1 MSDRSTEIVI
11 VGGGPAGLT
20 TALALVRASPASVE
34 RVVVLEKATY
44 PRDKTCAGALGAR
57 ADKILAELDAV
68 PDVPSAPIDGIS
80 FRGVRGEFAAAPGA
94 IGRVVRRK
102 EFDHA
107 LAQIARARGIDVR
120 DGVRVDAVTP
130 DPERGGAIVTTPEGP
145 LAARVVVGAD
155 GVGSVVRRAMGL
167 GAGRLR
173 AQALEVD
180 TECVDGDRDRRLLH
194 FDSTDLGL
202 AGYAWDFPTVVDG
215 RPMVCRG
222 IYRLKLGDGAR
233 EVDDVDIQ
241 QRLAVRLAAMGLDL
255 SRYRNKRFAERGLD
269 PAERLAQGPLM
280 LVGEAAGID
289 AASGEGIA
297 QAIELG
303 ALAGRFLARTHD
315 VSAWQAEVA
324 GSRVARDLRIR
335 NHFWP
340 LYYGPGR
347 LRVERLLFGS
357 PDFVHV
363 GCQHF
368 AAMPY
373 DRAKLARIAARA
385 GAVLA
390 MSGLQRV
397 LGRLPGARSLSVG

>member
-20 TALALVRASPASVE
+20 TALALVRASPASVG
-34 RVVVLEKATY
+34 RVVVLEKGTY

-57 ADKILAELDAV
+57 GDKILAELGAV
-68 PDVPSAPIDGIS
+68 PDVASVPIDGIS
-80 FRGVRGEFAAAPGA
+80 LRGVRGEFVAAPGA

-107 LAQIARARGIDVR
+107 LAQIARARGIEVR

-130 DPERGGAIVTTPEGP
+130 DPGGGGALVATSDGP
-145 LAARVVVGAD
+145 LPARVVVGAD

-173 AQALEVD
+173 AQAIEVD
-180 TECVDGDRDRRLLH
+180 TEIVAGDRDRRLLH

-202 AGYAWDFPTVVDG
+202 AGYTWDFPTLVDG
-215 RPMVCRG
+215 LPMVCRG
-222 IYRLKLGDGAR
+222 IYGLKPAGEAR
-233 EVDDVDIQ
+233 GVDIQ
-241 QRLAVRLAAMGLDL
+241 VRLAARLASMGLDL

-269 PAERLAQGPLM
+269 PVERLAQGPLM

-303 ALAGRFLARTHD
+303 ALAGRFLARTQD
-315 VSAWQAEVA
+315 VSAWQDEVA

-335 NHFWP
+335 NRFSP

-347 LRVERLLFGS
+347 PRVERLLFGS
-357 PDFVHV
+357 PDFVHI

-373 DRAKLARIAARA
+373 DRVRLARIAARA

-390 MSGLQRV
+390 MDGLGRV
-397 LGRLPGARSLSVG
+397 LGRLPGARSFPVS